1 MMLLRAKEQA
11 EGVIPE
17 SVSVRVPLLSLQ
29 GRIVVR
35 DAGDEDYNGIYHC
48 TGTNGNGFLFS
59 KPRFHQ
65 RHQTIRRIMD
75 HEMIGYAGTTVN
87 EEIFPDG
94 NSDRPLRCVICK
106 RFTNSS
112 TYWYMSK
119 EVETEDGAVRQ
130 ECSFWAH
137 LMLRGMGTS
146 DICRYP
152 SQTSAVFSRDGHEAW
167 FPVSPNQTMQSPI
180 VELLV

>member
-1 MMLLRAKEQA
+1 
-11 EGVIPE
+11 
-17 SVSVRVPLLSLQ
+17 
-29 GRIVVR
+29 
-35 DAGDEDYNGIYHC
+35 
-48 TGTNGNGFLFS
+48 
-59 KPRFHQ
+59 
-65 RHQTIRRIMD
+65 MD
-75 HEMIGYAGTTVN
+75 HEMNGYPGTTVN

-106 RFTNSS
+106 RFSNSS

-152 SQTSAVFSRDGHEAW
+152 SQTSAVFSRDGREAW
-167 FPVSPNQTMQSPI
+167 LALSPSQTMQSPI